1 MSTSTVLGV
10 FTASLISHRNRPRR
24 APRHLQGS
32 AQREDGPLA
41 HEQHRLALS
50 RGGAAEVSVPN
61 FAVEGRLVIGIGQ
74 LVDYCVVVCTASA
87 SAAGTESTLGVT

>member
-1 MSTSTVLGV
+1 MSKPNICLVLR
-10 FTASLISHRNRPRR
+10 SLTPLRNRPGR

-50 RGGAAEVSVPN
+50 RGGAAAISVPN
-61 FAVEGRLVIGIGQ
+61 SAVKGRLVIGIGQ
-74 LVDYCVVVCTASA
+74 LVDYRVVFCIASA